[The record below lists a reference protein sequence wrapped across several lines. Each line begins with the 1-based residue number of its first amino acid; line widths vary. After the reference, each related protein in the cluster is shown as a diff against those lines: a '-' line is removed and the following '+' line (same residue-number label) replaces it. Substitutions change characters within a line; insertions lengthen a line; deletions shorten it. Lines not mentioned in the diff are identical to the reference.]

1 MLRGI
6 GDRGGLPGAV
16 AVAGG
21 TGQVEGM
28 TQDRERGADIG
39 EGGAVGAGQGCR
51 RAPAFGDRGQDVVQL
66 VQQPRIVCGLAAGA
80 GLAGR
85 GGPGYELPRGGG
97 RTGGRGGPVGGS
109 SSLRW

>member
-1 MLRGI
+1 M
-6 GDRGGLPGAV
+6 PGS
-16 AVAGG
+16 
-21 TGQVEGM
+21 
-28 TQDRERGADIG
+28 
-39 EGGAVGAGQGCR
+39 GCR